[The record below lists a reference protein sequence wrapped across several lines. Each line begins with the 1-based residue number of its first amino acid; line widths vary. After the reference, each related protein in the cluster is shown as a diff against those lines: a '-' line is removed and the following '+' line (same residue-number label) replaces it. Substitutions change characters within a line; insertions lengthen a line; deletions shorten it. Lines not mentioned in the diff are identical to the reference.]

1 MLGFVL
7 EVKIG
12 VLDCSS
18 TLLVLC
24 FAKDLCHGILVLVGN
39 LGFLFHNT
47 ARFHSLNIK
56 LKLIISKYGAGVG
69 LVLLSLQVSIKLKV
83 TTQKRQDFQE
93 SLKKKKGHRDNYFN
107 DL

>member
-1 MLGFVL
+1 MPGFIL
-7 EVKIG
+7 EVKVR

-24 FAKDLCHGILVLVGN
+24 FAKDLRHGILVLVGN
-39 LGFLFHNT
+39 LGFLFHNI

-69 LVLLSLQVSIKLKV
+69 LVLLSLQVSIKLHY
-83 TTQKRQDFQE
+83 TEEIRFPRI
-93 SLKKKKGHRDNYFN
+93 L
-107 DL
+107 